1 MSRISDFGERIKTL
15 VVSWVLIDDNPGG
28 MKEKIINN
36 LNCKTEG
43 EECKENDLTDD
54 AIIKKVSENDT
65 LKKALCVNHELSNVT
80 HGKKMAEVVSAQND
94 SIKAIAKNDTQ
105 VNEFLHQE
113 DFRKAVIKNILKNGN
128 YRKEFIKDK
137 EFHNA
142 AVEFL
147 KENSN
152 DALKMYLKANPT
164 SVILQKL
171 LILSPMIIAWIS
183 SLICIASMCGCCYP
197 FGLSEPSSSQSKVT
211 ASKSNDKKGKKSADK
226 KEKKKNAK

>member
-1 MSRISDFGERIKTL
+1 MSRIFDIGEPLRIKAI
-15 VVSWVLIDDNPGG
+15 VVSKVLADDSPGG
-28 MKEKIINN
+28 MKQKIMTH
-36 LNCKTEG
+36 LNCKTET

-54 AIIKKVSENDT
+54 AIIKKVFENDT
-65 LKKALCVNHELSNVT
+65 LKETLCKNHELSNVT
-80 HGKKMAEVVSAQND
+80 HGKEMAEVVSAQND

-142 AVEFL
+142 AVDFL

-152 DALKMYLKANPT
+152 D
-164 SVILQKL
+164 
-171 LILSPMIIAWIS
+171 
-183 SLICIASMCGCCYP
+183 G
-197 FGLSEPSSSQSKVT
+197 
-211 ASKSNDKKGKKSADK
+211 KSFFIFH
-226 KEKKKNAK
+226 